1 MFSRLIKIANFLDQ
15 SGRGEDADYLDFIIK
30 KLSYEMDSDLAE
42 EIAEIPDEEEQ
53 EMIELL
59 SKKFESLMN
68 RD

>member
-15 SGRGEDADYLDFIIK
+15 SGRKEDADYLDFIIK

-42 EIAEIPDEEEQ
+42 EIAEAPDEEEQ

-59 SKKFESLMN
+59 NKKFEVLISRN
-68 RD
+68 